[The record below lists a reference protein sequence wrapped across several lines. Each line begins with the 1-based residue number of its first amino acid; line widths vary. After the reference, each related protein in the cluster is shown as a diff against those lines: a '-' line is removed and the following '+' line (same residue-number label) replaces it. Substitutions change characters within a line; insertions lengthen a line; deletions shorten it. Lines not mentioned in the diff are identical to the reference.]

1 MTPRTVTK
9 ALRAAGIPA
18 IMLAFLAG
26 TALTATAAEDDSD
39 TAEDDSDTAEDEGG
53 YIEEVVVTASKR
65 EVNLQDSSLAITA
78 YTG

>member
-1 MTPRTVTK
+1 MTSRTVTN
-9 ALRAAGIPA
+9 ALRVAGIPA
-18 IMLAFLAG
+18 IILAYLAG

-39 TAEDDSDTAEDEGG
+39 DAAEDEGG
-53 YIEEVVVTASKR
+53 YIEEVIVTASKR